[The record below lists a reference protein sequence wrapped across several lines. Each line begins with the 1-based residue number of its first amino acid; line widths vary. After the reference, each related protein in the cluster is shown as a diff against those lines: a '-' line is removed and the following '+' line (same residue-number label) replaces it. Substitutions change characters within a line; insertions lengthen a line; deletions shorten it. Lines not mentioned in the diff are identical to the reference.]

1 MDTGDGKPTSS
12 DEAFT
17 AEDVNLAE
25 RGAAQARERAAHAG
39 LSAAQSI
46 AASAQCHQRLAQ
58 VQDETVAQGVLDA
71 DTHRGSAIRHRQAAA
86 DDRELAEAKRK
97 ESEADLTLGENG

>member
-1 MDTGDGKPTSS
+1 MDTGHGRPSS
-12 DEAFT
+12 SEEPFT

-25 RGAAQARERAAHAG
+25 RRAARARERAAHAG
-39 LSAAQSI
+39 LSSAESI

-71 DTHRGSAIRHRQAAA
+71 DTHRESAIRHRQAAA

-97 ESEADLTLGENG
+97 ESEADLTLGEDG